1 MPRDPGDRP
10 TEHLP
15 PTAPIARE
23 TVVAR
28 EPAVAAEVVDPLWAE
43 RLEDQVRS
51 LKGLVALLA
60 VLALAGIGLGLYA
73 LLGEDDDRRGAS
85 PERVERLNGR
95 VDRLESRLGATTN
108 EAEVARL
115 EDRLDAKADTQSLD
129 ELTSEVQ
136 QLQASVEEASA
147 GGDTSAEAVAQLDDR
162 VDQLSDQVQLLA
174 GESGQ

>member
-1 MPRDPGDRP
+1 M
-10 TEHLP
+10 
-15 PTAPIARE
+15 
-23 TVVAR
+23 AR
-28 EPAVAAEVVDPLWAE
+28 EPAVAGEVVDPLWAE

-73 LLGEDDDRRGAS
+73 LLGENDDRRGAS

-115 EDRLDAKADTQSLD
+115 EDRLDTKADTQSLD

-147 GGDTSAEAVAQLDDR
+147 GATPLPRPWPSSTTGSTSSRIRSSYWPASPA
-162 VDQLSDQVQLLA
+162 SSGLA
-174 GESGQ
+174 PPGPGS